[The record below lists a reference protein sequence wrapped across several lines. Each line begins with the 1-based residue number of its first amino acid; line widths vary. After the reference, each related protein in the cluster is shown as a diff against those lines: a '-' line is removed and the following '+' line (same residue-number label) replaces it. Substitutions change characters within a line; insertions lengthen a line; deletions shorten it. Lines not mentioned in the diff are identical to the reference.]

1 MSVDQTRFTT
11 ALLDPECAV
20 PDGLTDPEGR
30 PAGKRFAVYRNNVA
44 VSLTEALITAFPVI
58 YKLVGD
64 AFFRAMA
71 GVYLRQH
78 PPKSALMMFYG
89 AEMPEFLADFEPAQ
103 HLGYL
108 PDIARLELAMRA
120 SYHAADATPIAP
132 DALQSL
138 PADRLMSARIG
149 LAPAARLIRSPWP
162 IHAIWRANMV
172 ADAPKPTMRAE
183 DALITRAEFDP
194 TITALPPGGGAFVE
208 ALMSDAT
215 FGDALDAA
223 TAEAET
229 FDLTPVLGALLSGA
243 ALISIKEGDPA

>member
-1 MSVDQTRFTT
+1 
-11 ALLDPECAV
+11 
-20 PDGLTDPEGR
+20 
-30 PAGKRFAVYRNNVA
+30 
-44 VSLTEALITAFPVI
+44 
-58 YKLVGD
+58 
-64 AFFRAMA
+64 
-71 GVYLRQH
+71 
-78 PPKSALMMFYG
+78 MMFYG

-108 PDIARLELAMRA
+108 PDVARLELAMRA

-194 TITALPPGGGAFVE
+194 TITALPPGGGAFVA